1 MVSVVVNGI
10 MSEGP
15 GAESVP
21 DTKPQP
27 ELVIGLLAAPGP
39 ASELTESLVGEIADR
54 LPPATTPPSP
64 GVGGA
69 PPPAVSATTMVPV
82 FSSPALGPL
91 SVRKRTPDTIVRLV
105 GNILGD
111 LAQAEGAAGRL

>member
-1 MVSVVVNGI
+1 MASVVVNGI

-39 ASELTESLVGEIADR
+39 ASELTESLVGK
-54 LPPATTPPSP
+54 TPTGSP
-64 GVGGA
+64 GNCPESGGG
-69 PPPAVSATTMVPV
+69 SS
-82 FSSPALGPL
+82 SSPTGWCNRRQT
-91 SVRKRTPDTIVRLV
+91 SVS
-105 GNILGD
+105 
-111 LAQAEGAAGRL
+111 

>member
-1 MVSVVVNGI
+1 MASVVVNGI

-21 DTKPQP
+21 DAKPQP

-54 LPPATTPPSP
+54 LAGQLP
-64 GVGGA
+64 GVRWRIEF
-69 PPPAVSATTMVPV
+69 VS
-82 FSSPALGPL
+82 
-91 SVRKRTPDTIVRLV
+91 DRLV
-105 GNILGD
+105 EPPTD
-111 LAQAEGAAGRL
+111 LSALIAAGRRMLL